1 MAQEKVL
8 VIDDNREIS
17 QLVSEYI
24 LGPAGYQ
31 TAVAGD
37 GIEGLDKIRSEN
49 PDLILLDLEMPLLV
63 AWACWKCCRPNGE
76 SLPSC

>member
-17 QLVSEYI
+17 TLVSEYI

-31 TAVAGD
+31 TAVARD
-37 GIEGLDKIRSEN
+37 GSKVLTKFAPKTPISFYSISKCRV
-49 PDLILLDLEMPLLV
+49 LV